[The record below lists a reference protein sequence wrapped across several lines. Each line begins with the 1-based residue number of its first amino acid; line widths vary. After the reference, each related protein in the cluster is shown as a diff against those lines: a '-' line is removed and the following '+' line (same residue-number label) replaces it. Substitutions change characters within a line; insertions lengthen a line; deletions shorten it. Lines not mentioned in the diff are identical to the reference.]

1 MKLGLL
7 TGVLGD
13 HDRAG
18 AFDICAEL
26 GLDAVEL
33 GTGEFSS
40 DWHVGLDA
48 IVDDPKAVETLQ
60 RDLDSRGL
68 EISALSCHGNPLHL
82 CGPSGANVAMM
93 AEPPGRRAVR
103 R

>member
-13 HDRAG
+13 NDRAK

-33 GTGEFSS
+33 GTGRILL
-40 DWHVGLDA
+40 GLA
-48 IVDDPKAVETLQ
+48 
-60 RDLDSRGL
+60 
-68 EISALSCHGNPLHL
+68 
-82 CGPSGANVAMM
+82 
-93 AEPPGRRAVR
+93 RRAGR
-103 R
+103 DG